1 MMMSS
6 WKPVPFVP
14 AAPSPKPMGNT
25 WSDVRF
31 GLGRGAAQTYHKN
44 PVKKSTE
51 NRVRD
56 FAKDLA
62 DGKDIR
68 RVDTT

>member
-1 MMMSS
+1 
-6 WKPVPFVP
+6 
-14 AAPSPKPMGNT
+14 MGNT